1 MKAFNDSDFLLTN
14 ETAKKL
20 FHGQAEN
27 LPIFDFHCHLPI
39 EEIYEDRVYESI
51 TDLWLVDKKNGKAFG
66 DHYKWRLMRAHG
78 VSEEFITGDASKKEK
93 FLAWADTVENAF
105 LNPLYHWSHLEL
117 KKYFGIEEC
126 LTRDNAE
133 DIYERM
139 NAKLSGLSVRRLLE
153 MSHVD
158 TLYTTDD
165 PLSDLSYH
173 KLLKKDSSFHVH
185 VLPAFRADDF
195 LKAYHPDFPRKIQML
210 SAKVGY
216 SIESMEDLKKA
227 LEERLCYFQENG
239 CRAFDVSFEDFLYVP
254 ATKEETE
261 EVFHKAMMGKKLTER
276 EVGIYMA
283 DILLFLG
290 EACKRHC
297 FVMQLHI
304 KALRNLNS
312 HAFATLG
319 CDSGYDAISDS
330 SLIRPLSHFID
341 DLEKKDSLYKT
352 IIYPLDSR
360 DYETVLAMIGCFQ
373 KAPYPSKIQF
383 GAAWWFN
390 DHKEGMERQMR
401 NLAEYGLLPHFVG
414 MLTDSR
420 SFLSYARHEY
430 FRRILANLIGKAV
443 EEGEYPNKEERLS
456 KMVRDIGFENAVN
469 FFTKD

>member
-1 MKAFNDSDFLLTN
+1 MKAFNDDDFLLTT
-14 ETAKKL
+14 ETAKAL
-20 FHGQAEN
+20 FHQQAES

-39 EEIYEDRVYESI
+39 EEIYEDRIYESV
-51 TDLWLVDKKNGKAFG
+51 TDLWLVDTKNGKVSG

-78 VSEEFITGDASKKEK
+78 VPEDFITGKASKKEK
-93 FLAWADTVENAF
+93 FLAWADTLENAF

-126 LTRDNAE
+126 LGKDNAE
-133 DIYERM
+133 VLYDRM
-139 NAKLSGLSVRRLLE
+139 NAMLPSLSVRRLLE
-153 MSHVD
+153 MSHVRA
-158 TLYTTDD
+158 LYTTDD

-173 KLLKKDSSFHVH
+173 KLLKKDESFRID

-195 LKAYHPDFPRKIQML
+195 LKAYHPDFPRKVQML
-210 SAKVGY
+210 SSKVGY
-216 SIESMEDLKKA
+216 SIENLEDLKRA
-227 LEERLCYFQENG
+227 LEERLSYFQENG

-254 ATKEETE
+254 ATKEKTD
-261 EVFHKAMMGKKLTER
+261 EVFRKAMMGRKLTDE
-276 EVGIYMA
+276 EIGIYMA
-283 DILLFLG
+283 SILLFFG
-290 EACKRHC
+290 EACKKHK

-312 HAFATLG
+312 VAFDKLG

-330 SLIRPLSHFID
+330 NLIRPLSHFLD
-341 DLEKKDSLYKT
+341 DLEKRDSLYKT

-360 DYETVLAMIGCFQ
+360 DYESVLATIGCFQ

-401 NLAEYGLLPHFVG
+401 YLAEYGLLPHFVG

-420 SFLSYARHEY
+420 SFLSYARHDY
-430 FRRILANLIGKAV
+430 FRRILADFIGKAV
-443 EEGEYPNKEERLS
+443 ENGEFPFQKERLA
-456 KMVRDIGFENAVN
+456 KMIRNIGFENAVN